1 MRNCNHYS
9 LCHNSNM
16 LKLYAV
22 PLSFPA
28 CEMTVALKIT
38 ILVLPSTFHP
48 SVSTNEFLSS
58 FCINSSGSDAADF
71 AVSFT
76 SITARGQLGPLGQ
89 QIPSMLREVRT
100 FTTSLL
106 FSMIS
111 TSLSFEHNLFG
122 NAFTKFSFFYT
133 NACRVKNKVK
143 LSH

>member
-1 MRNCNHYS
+1 
-9 LCHNSNM
+9 M

-28 CEMTVALKIT
+28 CEVIFALMIT

-48 SVSTNEFLSS
+48 SISPNEFLSS
-58 FCINSSGSDAADF
+58 SCFYSSGSDAADF

-111 TSLSFEHNLFG
+111 TLPSFEHNLFE
-122 NAFTKFSFFYT
+122 NAFI
-133 NACRVKNKVK
+133 
-143 LSH
+143 